1 MKKGRML
8 KSATSTAGAVVGKG
22 CAGAIYGSIQ
32 VWVSQ
37 VNLAVPDWWL
47 KFCTQS
53 KFSSSRH
60 FPRCEVPNFPLARHT
75 SNVNVDKSL
84 FFSNFPEQ
92 LVSEKG
98 SSQFCQ
104 WIDRQSGLFNCQNK
118 ICTFFF
124 GTKTSWDSVR
134 CEQSDIYWGVLL
146 TKCPEDY
153 QQRMIFAVS
162 KDVPVCETA
171 KGTDRSSCGWD
182 WGKVLC

>member
-1 MKKGRML
+1 MDLSRSGWVRSIWL
-8 KSATSTAGAVVGKG
+8 FLTGDWSSVHRASFRLHDIFPGAKSQTFHWPGTLAMWMWT
-22 CAGAIYGSIQ
+22 
-32 VWVSQ
+32 
-37 VNLAVPDWWL
+37 NL
-47 KFCTQS
+47 F
-53 KFSSSRH
+53 
-60 FPRCEVPNFPLARHT
+60 
-75 SNVNVDKSL
+75 